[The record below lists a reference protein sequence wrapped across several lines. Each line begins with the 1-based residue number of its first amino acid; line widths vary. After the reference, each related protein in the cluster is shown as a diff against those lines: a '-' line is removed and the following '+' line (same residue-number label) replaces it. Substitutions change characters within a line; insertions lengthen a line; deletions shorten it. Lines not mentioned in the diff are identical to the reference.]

1 MTGEPDAIQDITS
14 SRFEELTT
22 ALQDTEE
29 FVASLQAMEAT
40 RKQVQTARLTATQ
53 AKYQSAMNTVAQT
66 RGQIAILSEQLVAQE
81 TECHRLAGIVEY
93 LQYLPD

>member
-29 FVASLQAMEAT
+29 FVASLQATEVNRT
-40 RKQVQTARLTATQ
+40 QVQTAQLSAARE
-53 AKYQSAMNTVAQT
+53 KYQSAMTTMAQT
-66 RGQIAILSEQLVAQE
+66 KGQIAILSEQLITQE
-81 TECHRLAGIVEY
+81 ADCNRLVGVVEY